1 MGGARRIFASP
12 KWAEFRGAP
21 GRIRLKAAHGFTVVP
36 MKATPS
42 LRGAAAA
49 ALALTL
55 LATVTSCTTTLT
67 PAVSNSA
74 PTPSP
79 SASAEPAPPKPQ
91 FDLAPLRGTSVA
103 AGSLAHASIAAKID
117 NHPDARPQVGLE
129 RTDIVFEELVEGG
142 MTRYIGMW
150 HSDIPDLL
158 GPVRSIRPMD
168 PEIISAFEGII
179 AYSGGQER
187 FVNLMRQ
194 APVYNAI
201 HGQADTAST
210 FFRGNQARAPHNVM
224 VKAKELLAQ
233 HTDLRAPAQQFNFAS
248 TIPLASAPMEGSP
261 QRVVSYRFSTAM
273 AGSWTWDAGTTRYLR
288 EQGRGP
294 DLDTNRA
301 QLAATNVVV
310 LRVAVTNGLGVPK
323 TELIGTG
330 EAWVSTG
337 GSTVRATWTKASATS
352 PIRLVSEGGFT
363 TRLAAGNTWIEMIPL
378 EGSVTFTP

>member
-1 MGGARRIFASP
+1 MAMKVLSLR
-12 KWAEFRGAP
+12 RGAC
-21 GRIRLKAAHGFTVVP
+21 
-36 MKATPS
+36 AT
-42 LRGAAAA
+42 
-49 ALALTL
+49 ALAFL
-55 LATVTSCTTTLT
+55 LAATVSSCTTELS
-67 PAVSNSA
+67 PVVVKS
-74 PTPSP
+74 PSP
-79 SASAEPAPPKPQ
+79 SPSVSVEPAPPLPQ

-142 MTRYIGMW
+142 LTRYIAIW
-150 HSDIPDLL
+150 QSDIPELL

-168 PEIISAFEGII
+168 PEIISAFGGIV

-194 APVYNAI
+194 TPVYNAI

-210 FFRGNQARAPHNVM
+210 FYRGGQARAPHNVI

-233 HTDLRAPAQQFNFAS
+233 HTDLAAPTQQFNFAAS
-248 TIPLASAPMEGSP
+248 LPLASAPLDGTP
-261 QRVVSYRFSTAM
+261 QRVISYRFSTSM
-273 AGSWTWDAGTTRYLR
+273 GGSWTWDAASSRYLR

-310 LRVAVTNGLGVPK
+310 LRVGVTNGLGVPK
-323 TELIGTG
+323 TELIGSG

-337 GSTVRATWTKASATS
+337 GSTVHGSWSKASAES
-352 PIRLVSEGGFT
+352 PIRLIGDTGFT
-363 TRLAAGNTWIEMIPL
+363 IRLVAGNTWIEMVPL